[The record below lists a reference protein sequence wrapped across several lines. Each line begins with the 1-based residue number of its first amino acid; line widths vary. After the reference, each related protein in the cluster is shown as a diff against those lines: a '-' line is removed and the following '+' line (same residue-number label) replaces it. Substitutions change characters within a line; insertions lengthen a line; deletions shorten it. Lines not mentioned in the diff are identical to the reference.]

1 MKTKLTDEEKVFLD
15 DALGRIREADRLI
28 DKGKAMKDEAR
39 GFIIDL
45 LGADI
50 TEPKAQTFT
59 LDDGRKL
66 IINGTINRNV
76 NPEALEFFMEK
87 EHPELRERLGR
98 VFYPKWE
105 LSKKEWD
112 RISDEERALLMG
124 EMVVTEKIGTAKLT
138 VK

>member
-1 MKTKLTDEEKVFLD
+1 MKTNLTNEEKTFLD
-15 DALGRIREADRLI
+15 EAINRLHEADRLI
-28 DKGKAMKDEAR
+28 EKAKTMKDEAR
-39 GFIIDL
+39 DFIIEL
-45 LGADI
+45 LCADI
-50 TEPKAQTFT
+50 TEPKAQTIN

-76 NPEALEFFMEK
+76 NPQALEFFMET
-87 EHPELRERLGR
+87 EHPELKERLGR

-112 RISDEERALLMG
+112 RISEEERALLMG

-138 VK
+138 IK

>member
-1 MKTKLTDEEKVFLD
+1 MKARLTDEEKGFLD
-15 DALGRIREADRLI
+15 DALSRIREADRLI
-28 DKGKAMKDEAR
+28 DRGKAMKDEAR
-39 GFIIDL
+39 AFIIEL
-45 LGADI
+45 IGADI
-50 TEPKAQTFT
+50 MEPKAQTFN

-87 EHPELRERLGR
+87 EHPELKERLGR

>member
-1 MKTKLTDEEKVFLD
+1 MKANLTAEEKQYLD
-15 DALGRIREADRLI
+15 DAIERLRDGDRIIA
-28 DKGKAMKDEAR
+28 KGKEMKEEAR
-39 GFIIDL
+39 SFIIQL
-45 LGADI
+45 LDADI
-50 TEPKAQTFT
+50 TEPKTQTYT
-59 LDDGRKL
+59 TDDGRKVL
-66 IINGTINRNV
+66 INGTINRNV

-87 EHPELRERLGR
+87 EHPELKERLGR

-124 EMVVTEKIGTAKLT
+124 EMVVTENIGTAKLT

>member
-1 MKTKLTDEEKVFLD
+1 MKTSLNTEEKQFLE
-15 DALGRIREADRLI
+15 DALGRLREADRLI
-28 DKGKAMKDEAR
+28 NQGKAMKDEAR
-39 GFIIDL
+39 SFIIEL

-50 TEPKAQTFT
+50 TESRPQVYTT
-59 LDDGRKL
+59 DDGRKL

-87 EHPELRERLGR
+87 EHPELKERLGR

-124 EMVVTEKIGTAKLT
+124 EMVVTENIGTAKLT